1 MFGFFAKMS
10 EPELRATSESMRT
23 SYVTSLIFLF
33 QVSKR
38 QTTSA
43 VSNLTLEVQNAQEE
57 KL

>member
-10 EPELRATSESMRT
+10 EPELRATNESMRT

-38 QTTSA
+38 KRHLQ
-43 VSNLTLEVQNAQEE
+43 
-57 KL
+57 